1 MEFRLWLVCLLLAMA
16 AVASEGYPLHHTSIG
31 DGFYAREPELMD
43 SEINSRLLAAN
54 RRFISYNAMKGNS
67 VPCSRRGQSYY
78 NCRKMKKANPYKRG
92 CSAITRCKRF
102 TD

>member
-1 MEFRLWLVCLLLAMA
+1 WSLGWLVCLLLAMA
-16 AVASEGYPLHHTSIG
+16 AIASECFPLDHTSI
-31 DGFYAREPELMD
+31 DEGFYTLEPELMD

-54 RRFISYNAMKGNS
+54 RRMISYGAMNGNT

-92 CSAITRCKRF
+92 CSVITRCKRS
-102 TD
+102 TN